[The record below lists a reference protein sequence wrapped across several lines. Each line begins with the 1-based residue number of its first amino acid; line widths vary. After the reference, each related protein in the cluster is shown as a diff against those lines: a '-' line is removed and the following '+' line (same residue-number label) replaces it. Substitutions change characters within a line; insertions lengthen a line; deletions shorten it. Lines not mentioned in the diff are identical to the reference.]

1 MFCVMIPPSPVVDQ
15 SSEQQD
21 TDNQIEIKHHTRT
34 PLSSI
39 VFSIAGQIPPFPTS
53 PVYPLH
59 KLSHL
64 TTPLFVTNMVT
75 KEGDHD

>member
-1 MFCVMIPPSPVVDQ
+1 MTRMFCVVIPPSPIVDQ

-21 TDNQIEIKHHTRT
+21 TDYQIEIKHHTRN

-39 VFSIAGQIPPFPTS
+39 VFSITGQIPPFPTS
-53 PVYPLH
+53 LH
-59 KLSHL
+59 RLSHL
-64 TTPLFVTNMVT
+64 TSPPFVTNMVT